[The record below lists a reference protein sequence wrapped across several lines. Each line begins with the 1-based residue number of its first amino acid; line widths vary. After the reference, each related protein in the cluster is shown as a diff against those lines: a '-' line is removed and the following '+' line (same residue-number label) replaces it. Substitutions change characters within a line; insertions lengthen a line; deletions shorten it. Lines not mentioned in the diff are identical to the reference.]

1 MRINIFSRDFYQVA
15 EALGLLPAATYRGLQ
30 LTVWNTAQWA
40 KRHAARNLAHREALP
55 SRVLAKRLKT
65 YRKGALESKIWLGF
79 NPIEA
84 SRLGKPQKVKNGR
97 RAGSV
102 VIRTQGKTRVFP
114 GAWIQKS
121 GLRDRVMHRVNGQP
135 EEIKIDISAAAAE
148 TMREVE
154 TLARARFPEEARQA
168 LNFAMQKMLGRV
180 TTSLRPPDER

>member
-1 MRINIFSRDFYQVA
+1 MSTIRVDANFYEIA
-15 EALGLLPAATYRGLQ
+15 EALGLLSAATGRACGIA
-30 LTVWNTAQWA
+30 VWNTAQWA
-40 KRHAARNLAHREALP
+40 RRHAARNLAHREALP

-102 VIRTQGKTRVFP
+102 VIRTQGRTRVFP
-114 GAWIQKS
+114 GAWVQKS
-121 GLRDRVMHRVNGQP
+121 GNRTRVMHRVNGQP

-148 TMREVE
+148 TIREVE
-154 TLARARFPEEARQA
+154 TLARERFPEEARQR
-168 LNFAMQKMLGRV
+168 LNFEMQRILGRV
-180 TTSLRPPDER
+180 PTRRR